1 MNKQELRK
9 KYKKLR
15 SGLSEEEIDQ
25 KSLAI
30 ANQLL
35 KMKIWEFEN
44 YHIFLPITAQKEV
57 NTEFIMHIL
66 QGKDKNIIVS
76 KSDFSDNSMQHF
88 LLTDNTKLKTNAW
101 GIPEP
106 EDGIT
111 INSKSIDLVFIP
123 LLAFDFKGNRVGY
136 GKGFYDR
143 FLEKAQPKKVI
154 GLSFFSPEKAIL
166 GINNTDIAMDFC
178 VLPDKIYDFI

>member
-9 KYKKLR
+9 KYKTLR
-15 SGLSEEEIDQ
+15 SMLSKEDVDE

-30 ANQLL
+30 ANQIL
-35 KMKIWEFEN
+35 KMDIWNYDN
-44 YHIFLPITAQKEV
+44 YHIFLPIAAQNEV
-57 NTEFIMHIL
+57 NTEFLMHIL

-76 KSDFSDNSMQHF
+76 KSDFSNYSMQHF
-88 LLTDNTKLKTNAW
+88 LLTDNTRLKINNW

-106 EDGIT
+106 ENGVVMD
-111 INSKSIDLVFIP
+111 SKSIDLVFAP
-123 LLAFDFKGNRVGY
+123 LLAFDIKGNRVGY

-143 FLEKAQPKKVI
+143 FLINVEPKKVI
-154 GLSFFSPEKAIL
+154 GLSFFPPEKVIL
-166 GINNTDIAMDFC
+166 DVTNTDFSLDYC

>member
-111 INSKSIDLVFIP
+111 INSKSIDL
-123 LLAFDFKGNRVGY
+123 D
-136 GKGFYDR
+136 DR